1 MGIEVKLADNSGL
14 YLNAFQSQ
22 IEAALEAVGK
32 QAETH
37 AKNNL
42 TAAGKVRHDNL
53 RGNIAHKVRISEDA
67 VYVGTNVEY
76 AKYIEYGTGI
86 HGDKP
91 TGSGDKTW
99 WVYVPG
105 SDGGGKAKGK
115 RYTKQEAFIRM
126 KYLRDQGIDA
136 WMTQGQKPTH
146 FLKKAVMEH
155 GQEYKQIVKSI
166 LKNA

>member
-1 MGIEVKLADNSGL
+1 MGIELKITDNTGL
-14 YLNAFQSQ
+14 YLNALQSQ
-22 IEAALEAVGK
+22 IAAALEAVGG
-32 QAETH
+32 QAETY

-42 TAAGKVRHDNL
+42 TEAGKRGEGNL
-53 RGNIAHKVRISEDA
+53 INSITHKVMISEDA
-67 VYVGTNVEY
+67 VYIGTNKEY

-86 HGDKP
+86 YGDKP

-105 SDGGGKAKGK
+105 SDSGKAKGK

-126 KYLRDQGIDA
+126 KYLRDHGIDA

-146 FLKKAVMEH
+146 FLKKAIQDH
-155 GQEYKQIVKSI
+155 RDEYKSLIESH
-166 LKNA
+166 LKR